1 MLHGLRVEECS
12 HDELRDLDIDR
23 ERSGSVLV
31 RNGKGDKERKVPL
44 NSEARR
50 VLRLWRDVRPF
61 GQTQGKPASAAESL
75 FCVSKRTLQR
85 NVSTLGAQIGVP
97 DLTPHWLRYT
107 FAKRLERNG
116 ESIETI
122 RDLLGH
128 ESIETTKRYLKSSA
142 EELQSAVEG
151 VM

>member
-1 MLHGLRVEECS
+1 LG
-12 HDELRDLDIDR
+12 
-23 ERSGSVLV
+23 ERG
-31 RNGKGDKERKVPL
+31 
-44 NSEARR
+44 
-50 VLRLWRDVRPF
+50 
-61 GQTQGKPASAAESL
+61 AAEGGSL

-85 NVSTLGAQIGVP
+85 NVPTLGAQIGVP

-107 FAKRLERNG
+107 FAKRLEKNG
-116 ESIETI
+116 TPLETI